1 MKLRKQRV
9 QDRAMNSCSSGN
21 ALLASLAV
29 AVLSVTANAD
39 GVMPDLPIV
48 PASTVTQDV
57 PPPVQA
63 SPAKGNA
70 SSVNNRANVSTGLNV
85 SSESN
90 IEVKPGVTQIA
101 AISRGHLNRIV
112 TPFPSPEVMTSSLQ
126 AGSGGECGEV
136 CIKDNVIY
144 VTTDSQRPITL
155 SINEEGRQDT
165 AIMMTLVPKDVP
177 PRELTLSLE
186 ESLISGLSFG
196 SKKAESWEES
206 QPYVT
211 TLTNLFRKIALGEV
225 PQGYTLHNSDSSIM
239 PVCYQEGVTYSFIDG
254 QRMLG
259 HHFEVAIG
267 VATNTS
273 HGPVEIRETACGSP
287 NVAAVAAWPRN
298 VLQPGEKTEV
308 YVATTKSS
316 GGGKPRTQ
324 RPALVR

>member
-1 MKLRKQRV
+1 
-9 QDRAMNSCSSGN
+9 MNSPRSGH
-21 ALLASLAV
+21 ALLAGIAV
-29 AVLSVTANAD
+29 AMLSVTVNAD

-63 SPAKGNA
+63 SPTKGNV
-70 SSVNNRANVSTGLNV
+70 SSSSNSGALPAGLNV

-126 AGSGGECGEV
+126 AGSGDQCGEV

-144 VTTDSQRPITL
+144 VTTDSQRPVTM
-155 SINEEGRQDT
+155 SINEEGRQDA

-177 PRELTLSLE
+177 PRELTLSLGD
-186 ESLISGLSFG
+186 SMMAGLSFG

-211 TLTNLFRKIALGEV
+211 TLTNLFRQIALGEV
-225 PQGYTLHNSDSSIM
+225 PQGYTLHTANSGIL
-239 PVCYQEGVTYSFIDG
+239 PVCYQEGVSYSFVDG

-267 VATNTS
+267 VATNTGS
-273 HGPVEIRETACGSP
+273 GPIEIRETACGSQ

-298 VLQPGEKTEV
+298 VLQPGDKTEV

-316 GGGKPRTQ
+316 GGGKPTTQ
-324 RPALVR
+324 RPSLVR

>member
-1 MKLRKQRV
+1 
-9 QDRAMNSCSSGN
+9 MNSRCSGH
-21 ALLASLAV
+21 ALLAGIAV
-29 AVLSVTANAD
+29 AMLSVPVNAD

-63 SPAKGNA
+63 STANGGGSSA
-70 SSVNNRANVSTGLNV
+70 SNSGAVPTGLNV

-112 TPFPSPEVMTSSLQ
+112 TPFPSPEVMTSSLN
-126 AGSGGECGEV
+126 AGSGDECGEV

-144 VTTDSQRPITL
+144 VTTESQRPVTL
-155 SINEEGRQDT
+155 SINEEGRQDA

-177 PRELTLSLE
+177 PRELTLSFGD
-186 ESLISGLSFG
+186 SMMAGLSFG
-196 SKKAESWEES
+196 SKKAQSWEES

-211 TLTNLFRKIALGEV
+211 TLTDLFRQIALGEV
-225 PQGYTLHNSDSSIM
+225 PQGYTLHNSDSSVM
-239 PVCYQEGVTYSFIDG
+239 PVCYQEGITYSFVDG

-267 VATNTS
+267 VATNS
-273 HGPVEIRETACGSP
+273 SSGPVEIRETACGSP

-298 VLQPGEKTEV
+298 VLEPGDKTEV

-316 GGGKPRTQ
+316 GGGKPTSQ
-324 RPALVR
+324 RPSLVR